1 MDGTAPLQ
9 LPSERTVEIVGDD
22 EDITLMAPLRDSG
35 GQWEPH
41 VRTVLERTVRPSWTC
56 LDVGANIGAHT
67 LALAELA
74 DRVIAFEANPRTYE
88 HLRRNTVGFK
98 NVSVVHAALWD
109 EPGIVKIAE
118 SREFAGGAFVALD
131 DSLDRTHHE
140 HDVGDRIVSFEMTVH
155 DVPAVRLDDWLDGRL
170 VDFAKIDVEGS
181 ERRVLEGARRML
193 ERQPILLT
201 EYNLTTSEMLGDEP
215 RDYFDLLVDLY
226 DVRLIEPDGSV
237 SEPLSWHELEGRLN
251 AGKGWEDLL
260 CTPRVEPE
268 VRHPATGTRAR
279 LSHQIAEAWRRAGRH
294 ASS

>member
-1 MDGTAPLQ
+1 
-9 LPSERTVEIVGDD
+9 
-22 EDITLMAPLRDSG
+22 
-35 GQWEPH
+35 
-41 VRTVLERTVRPSWTC
+41 
-56 LDVGANIGAHT
+56 
-67 LALAELA
+67 
-74 DRVIAFEANPRTYE
+74 
-88 HLRRNTVGFK
+88 
-98 NVSVVHAALWD
+98 
-109 EPGIVKIAE
+109 
-118 SREFAGGAFVALD
+118 
-131 DSLDRTHHE
+131 
-140 HDVGDRIVSFEMTVH
+140 MTVH